1 MPLGPVLPHKE
12 EGLGH
17 YGWKAQLYVSFRI
30 SGSLTLLWGSQ
41 KSQEAGG
48 KWKMRLGCGVG
59 VQRKGCYL
67 DSKYEE
73 DTPGLQRPWH
83 PRCPSPAG
91 CSSHLTCSHL
101 AYSQACWGSGK
112 GPRQG

>member
-1 MPLGPVLPHKE
+1 
-12 EGLGH
+12 
-17 YGWKAQLYVSFRI
+17 
-30 SGSLTLLWGSQ
+30 
-41 KSQEAGG
+41 
-48 KWKMRLGCGVG
+48 MRLGCSMG

-67 DSKYEE
+67 GSKYEE
-73 DTPGLQRPWH
+73 DTLACRGPGIQGAL
-83 PRCPSPAG
+83 PSLSG